1 MRINVLGSGAG
12 GGFPQWNC
20 NCPNCRGL
28 REGRLRALPRTQSS
42 LAVSDGGESWLLVN
56 ASPDLRAQIASC
68 PALQPARAVRDTAIA
83 AVLIVDAQIDHA
95 TGLMTLR
102 EHRARLQVHCTP
114 SVHADLTTGYP
125 LLRVLES
132 YCGVDWHPID
142 AVGEKPFAIPELPGL
157 ELCPLPIPGEAPP
170 YSPRRHQPAPD
181 DTIGVTFV
189 DRASGRRCFYAP
201 GLGAFNDRI
210 RAEAQRADC
219 VLVDGTLWQDDELRA
234 RGASEKTGREMGHL
248 AQTGQGGMVEELAAL
263 PGRKIL
269 IHINNTNPILDEDSP
284 ERKRLAELGIE
295 VAFDGMEIEL
305 R

>member
-1 MRINVLGSGAG
+1 MRIVVLGSGAG

-28 REGRLRALPRTQSS
+28 REGKVRARPRTQSS
-42 LAVSDGGESWLLVN
+42 LAVTDGGAGWLLVN
-56 ASPDLRAQIASC
+56 ASPDLRAQIEGC

-83 AVLIVDAQIDHA
+83 AVLLVDAQIDHA

-142 AVGEKPFAIPELPGL
+142 AIAERPFGIAGLPGL
-157 ELCPLPIPGEAPP
+157 ELVPLPIPGEAPP
-170 YSPRRHQPAPD
+170 YSPRRGHAAPD
-181 DTIGVTFV
+181 DTIGLTFV

-201 GLGAFNDRI
+201 GLGAWNDGI
-210 RAEAQRADC
+210 RAAARAADC
-219 VLVDGTLWQDDELRA
+219 VLVDGTLWQDDELLS
-234 RGASEKTGREMGHL
+234 RGASAKTGREMGHL
-248 AQTGQGGMVEELAAL
+248 AQSGRGGMVDELAAL
-263 PGRKIL
+263 PGRRIL

-284 ERKRLAELGIE
+284 ERARLDALGIE
-295 VAFDGMEIEL
+295 VAFDGMEIAL
-305 R
+305 

>member
-1 MRINVLGSGAG
+1 MRIIVLGSGAG

-28 REGRLRALPRTQSS
+28 REGTVRATPRTQSS

-68 PALQPARAVRDTAIA
+68 PPLQPARAVRDTAIA
-83 AVLIVDAQIDHA
+83 AVLLVDAQIDHA

-142 AVGEKPFAIPELPGL
+142 AVNEKPFAIEGLPGL
-157 ELCPLPIPGEAPP
+157 ELLPLPIPGEAPP
-170 YSPRRHQPAPD
+170 YSPRRHAPAPD
-181 DTIGVTFV
+181 DTIGLTFV

-201 GLGAFNDRI
+201 GLGSFTDRI
-210 RAEAQRADC
+210 RAEASQADC
-219 VLVDGTLWQDDELRA
+219 VLVDGTLWKDDELRA

-248 AQTGQGGMVEELAAL
+248 AQAGRGGMVEELAAL

-284 ERKRLAELGIE
+284 ERKRLDVLGIE
-295 VAFDGMEIEL
+295 VAFDGLEIAL
-305 R
+305 

>member
-1 MRINVLGSGAG
+1 MRIIVLGSGAG

-28 REGRLRALPRTQSS
+28 REGTIRAQPRTQSS
-42 LAVSDGGESWLLVN
+42 LAVSDGGGSWLLVN

-68 PALQPARAVRDTAIA
+68 PPLQPARAVRDTAIA
-83 AVLIVDAQIDHA
+83 AVLLVDAQIDHA

-125 LLRVLES
+125 LLSVLEK

-142 AVGEKPFAIPELPGL
+142 AISERPFEIRALPGL
-157 ELCPLPIPGEAPP
+157 ELHPLPIPGEAPP
-170 YSPRRHQPAPD
+170 YSPRRHAPAPD
-181 DTIGVTFV
+181 DTIGLRFV
-189 DRASGRRCFYAP
+189 DRASGKSCFYAP
-201 GLGAFNDRI
+201 GLAAFTDRI
-210 RAEAQRADC
+210 RDEARKADC
-219 VLVDGTLWQDDELRA
+219 VLVDGTLWKDDELRS

-248 AQTGQGGMVEELAAL
+248 AQSGHGGMVEELAAL

-284 ERKRLAELGIE
+284 ERKRLDDLGIE
-295 VAFDGMEIEL
+295 VAFDGLEIEL

>member
-1 MRINVLGSGAG
+1 MRIIVLGSGAG

-28 REGRLRALPRTQSS
+28 REGRIRATPRTQSS
-42 LAVSDGGESWLLVN
+42 LAVSDGGEHWLLVN

-68 PALQPARAVRDTAIA
+68 PPLQPARAVRDTAIA
-83 AVLIVDAQIDHA
+83 AVLLVDAQIDHA

-132 YCGVDWHPID
+132 YCGIDWHPID
-142 AVGEKPFAIPELPGL
+142 AVGEKPFAIEGLPGL
-157 ELCPLPIPGEAPP
+157 ELRPLPIPGEAPP
-170 YSPRRHQPAPD
+170 YSPRRHNPAPD
-181 DTIGVTFV
+181 DTIGLTFV

-201 GLGAFNDRI
+201 GLGAFSDRI
-210 RAEAQRADC
+210 REEAKRADC
-219 VLVDGTLWQDDELRA
+219 VLVDGTLWKDDELRA

-248 AQTGQGGMVEELAAL
+248 AQTGSGGMVEELAAL

-284 ERKRLAELGIE
+284 ERRRLDELSIE
-295 VAFDGMEIEL
+295 VAYDGMEIEL
-305 R
+305 